1 MSDPDLVPV
10 IELDARRVVTPKKR
24 RRLLV
29 TIFVLVATIGVGWMV
44 WFSSLLTSEG
54 VTVIGVEGVPAQ
66 EVYDTA
72 QVPLGV
78 PLAQLDTQAIADQLH
93 SISWIESVDV
103 RRGWPHD
110 VVIAVTARTA
120 IAVTPTGLAVDA
132 AGVSFTPT
140 TAVAPGLPIVKG
152 DGVGLVAAMGVLSL
166 MPDDLRPK
174 IAKLTAS
181 TRDNVELTL
190 KSGAILRWGSVEQPE
205 LKSQVARALLKR
217 KAKVYDVSAPELPTT
232 FKEKLK
238 RSM

>member
-1 MSDPDLVPV
+1 
-10 IELDARRVVTPKKR
+10 
-24 RRLLV
+24 
-29 TIFVLVATIGVGWMV
+29 MV

-132 AGVSFTPT
+132 A
-140 TAVAPGLPIVKG
+140 
-152 DGVGLVAAMGVLSL
+152 MGVLSL